1 MEDTLSKVESFL
13 RSSLSEEQEAVSV
26 YVERKRKCEEYAAE
40 LREEGNEEDAKKC
53 DIVAYTIGDILGEE
67 EVHIGQLRKMLE
79 VIGVDPAN
87 ERKGEEEGSEDIQKL
102 SGELDDESIVDD
114 EVVDELTT
122 QISDFDKL
130 FN

>member
-1 MEDTLSKVESFL
+1 MDDTLTKVESFL

-26 YVERKRKCEEYAAE
+26 YVERKRKCEEYACE
-40 LREEGNEEDAKKC
+40 LRENGDEETARKC
-53 DIVAYTIGDILGEE
+53 DIVAYTINDILEEE

-79 VIGVDPAN
+79 VIGVNPSN
-87 ERKGEEEGSEDIQKL
+87 EIKGEEEGQQDVDKL
-102 SGELDDESIVDD
+102 NNASNVENDEFI
-114 EVVDELTT
+114 DELTT

>member
-1 MEDTLSKVESFL
+1 MDDTLTKVESFL

-26 YVERKRKCEEYAAE
+26 YVERKRKCEEYASE
-40 LREEGNEEDAKKC
+40 LRENGDEETARKC
-53 DIVAYTIGDILGEE
+53 DIVAYTINDILEEE

-79 VIGVDPAN
+79 VIGVNPSN
-87 ERKGEEEGSEDIQKL
+87 EIKGEEEGQQDVDKL
-102 SGELDDESIVDD
+102 NNASNVENDEFI
-114 EVVDELTT
+114 DELTT